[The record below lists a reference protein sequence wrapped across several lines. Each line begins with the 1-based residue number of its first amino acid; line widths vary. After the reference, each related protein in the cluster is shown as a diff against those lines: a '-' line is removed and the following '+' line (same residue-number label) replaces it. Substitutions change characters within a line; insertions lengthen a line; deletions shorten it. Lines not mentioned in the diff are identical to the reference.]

1 MAGDRTSRS
10 ARTRLSIVA
19 ASIADLHIT
28 SLAAGGDGVARLDGL
43 AVFVP
48 RTAVGDVVRAS
59 LVARGRF
66 ARGTVRDLVQSSADR
81 VDAPCVHYVHDD
93 CGGCQWQH
101 LGIVAQ
107 RTAKAQL
114 VVDAMQRIAGVSV
127 PRPEVIGDDRTF
139 GYRRT
144 ISLTVRGHG
153 KQRVGGFHAA
163 SDPDTVV
170 PIDRCLLAHADL
182 QRAWEALRTM
192 LIRLP
197 EWRTP
202 TVDAPVARRGAA
214 RRGQRSSRQQQSLR
228 VSLRQLGDA
237 EVAVVIE
244 GGDRWSA
251 TAARAIGQAVPG
263 CRGIWWTPAGQ
274 EARLMWDR
282 DRASTPRTAAAIAV
296 DPVAPS
302 VTDAEPDAAPPV
314 DAALAVAASFVQV
327 NAGLAER
334 LHDFVLALV
343 LAESPATVID
353 GYAGVGRL
361 TAALDAAGVAV
372 VAIER
377 DDRAC
382 RHAESRVSAR
392 ARVLS
397 GTVESRL
404 DEALPADM
412 IVLNPPR
419 AGCEAV
425 VCDRLAEAATATAAP
440 KALVYV
446 SCDPATLARDVK
458 RLVGWRVASVT
469 CFDLFPQTAHVET
482 VCLLRPEA
490 S

>member
-1 MAGDRTSRS
+1 LS
-10 ARTRLSIVA
+10 AVA
-19 ASIADLHIT
+19 VAFADLHIT
-28 SLAAGGDGVARLDGL
+28 SLAAGGDGVARHDGL

-48 RTAVGDVVRAS
+48 RTAVGDVVRAA

-66 ARGTVRDLVQSSADR
+66 ARGTVRDLVHSSRDR
-81 VDAPCVHYVHDD
+81 VNAPCVHYVHDD

-101 LGIVAQ
+101 LGIAAQ

-114 VVDAMQRIAGVSV
+114 VVDAMQRIAGIAV
-127 PRPEVIGDDRTF
+127 PRPDVIGDDRTF

-144 ISLTVRGHG
+144 VSLTVRGSGRH
-153 KQRVGGFHAA
+153 RVGGFHAA

-182 QRAWEALRTM
+182 QRAWESLRTM
-192 LIRLP
+192 LLRLP
-197 EWRTP
+197 EWRPP
-202 TVDAPVARRGAA
+202 TVDAPAARRGAA
-214 RRGQRSSRQQQSLR
+214 RRGQRSARQQQSLR

-237 EVAVVIE
+237 QVAIVVE

-251 TAARAIGQAVPG
+251 SAARAIGQAVPG

-282 DRASTPRTAAAIAV
+282 DRAPAPRAEAAETV

-302 VTDAEPDAAPPV
+302 VPDADAVAAPLV

-327 NAGLAER
+327 NAALAER
-334 LHDFVLALV
+334 LHAFVLALV
-343 LAESPATVID
+343 LAEAPSTVID

-361 TAALDAAGVAV
+361 SVALDAAGVAV

-382 RHAESRVSAR
+382 RHAEGRVSAR

-404 DEALPADM
+404 DEALPADV

-419 AGCEAV
+419 AGCDAAV
-425 VCDRLAEAATATAAP
+425 CARLAAAVTATSAP
-440 KALVYV
+440 RALVYV

-458 RLVGWRVASVT
+458 RLAGWRVASVT